1 MTDSTLKGK
10 TAKGL
15 FWGGLG
21 NGIQQLLGL
30 VFGIFIARILN
41 ANDYGMV
48 GMLTIF
54 SVLATN
60 IQECGFANAI
70 ANKQVVKHEDY
81 NAVFWFSLITGLTL
95 YVILFFCAP
104 FIADFYHKP
113 ELVPLARYLFLSF
126 VFSSSV
132 TAHNALLFRNMKVK
146 EKTISQVAGVL
157 VSGIVGVA
165 MAFNGMAYWGLATQ
179 TVVYVFIYAVCM
191 WHFSPWRP
199 TIHFNFRPLK
209 EMLIFSSKILATN
222 IFIQINNNIFS
233 VILGRYFTPVN
244 VGYYTQASK
253 WDNMGISVVDAMI
266 RGVAQ
271 PVFTETADEL
281 DRLRHIFHKM
291 LRFTAFIVFP
301 CMLGLALIAKEVIVI
316 TITAKWLQAVPIMQL
331 LCVWGAFVPITSL
344 FTNFIISRGKSN
356 IYMWNTIALGVLQ
369 VISLVLMRPYG
380 IMYMVLL
387 FVIINIIWLL
397 VWYFFLWKEIHITL
411 WSVVKDIAPY
421 AVIATFT
428 MLLTAFIT
436 HAIGNIYMLF
446 IAKLLIAAFIYV
458 FLMWICRSVVFKESI
473 KFIFKREI

>member
-1 MTDSTLKGK
+1 MTETTLKGK

-199 TIHFNFRPLK
+199 TLHINFRPLK

-233 VILGRYFTPVN
+233 VI
-244 VGYYTQASK
+244 
-253 WDNMGISVVDAMI
+253 WVD
-266 RGVAQ
+266 
-271 PVFTETADEL
+271 
-281 DRLRHIFHKM
+281 
-291 LRFTAFIVFP
+291 
-301 CMLGLALIAKEVIVI
+301 
-316 TITAKWLQAVPIMQL
+316 
-331 LCVWGAFVPITSL
+331 TSL
-344 FTNFIISRGKSN
+344 
-356 IYMWNTIALGVLQ
+356 Q
-369 VISLVLMRPYG
+369 
-380 IMYMVLL
+380 
-387 FVIINIIWLL
+387 
-397 VWYFFLWKEIHITL
+397 
-411 WSVVKDIAPY
+411 
-421 AVIATFT
+421 
-428 MLLTAFIT
+428 
-436 HAIGNIYMLF
+436 
-446 IAKLLIAAFIYV
+446 
-458 FLMWICRSVVFKESI
+458 
-473 KFIFKREI
+473 